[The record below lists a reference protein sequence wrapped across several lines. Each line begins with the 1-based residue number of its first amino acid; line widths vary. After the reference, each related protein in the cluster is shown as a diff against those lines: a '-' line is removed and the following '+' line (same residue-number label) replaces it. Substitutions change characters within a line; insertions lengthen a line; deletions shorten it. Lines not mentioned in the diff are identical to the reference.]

1 MLVMKISIAF
11 SGRYCQLDNNH
22 ADRLLK
28 YKKWENDLNFD
39 GMTVPVSLKAIDKF
53 ERQNLD

>member
-1 MLVMKISIAF
+1 MKISIAF
-11 SGRYCQLDNNH
+11 SWGYCQLDNNH